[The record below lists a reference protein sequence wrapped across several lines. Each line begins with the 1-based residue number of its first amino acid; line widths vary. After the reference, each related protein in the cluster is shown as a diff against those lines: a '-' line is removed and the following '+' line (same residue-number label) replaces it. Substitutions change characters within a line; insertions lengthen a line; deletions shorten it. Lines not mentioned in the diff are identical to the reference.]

1 VEGLKM
7 FKVRIYRKDFLK
19 MCRGC
24 SYAEITTFINKFN
37 VEIMEG

>member
-1 VEGLKM
+1 M

-24 SYAEITTFINKFN
+24 SYAEIKIFIDKFN
-37 VEIMEG
+37 VEIMED